1 MRAALIVFAV
11 CTIVFETSAVRS
23 GIRNGIRSRRSYD
36 KWLEIISQL
45 SKRSGANGNSLSA
58 FPIEFPFADKDGRYS
73 ALPLL
78 VLPYPVPVP
87 DHSSRGECSAKNH
100 EFDVRLGNSQ
110 FAQEDYAVTMPGP
123 VSSAYLIEVFKE
135 QQPQAPELPP
145 AVISPPPQIVYP
157 SIQASRGYLPP
168 QRDAQPSLPRFDRSM
183 VLHGFLTVFKA
194 DYTEQYTV
202 WYDANTAAARVEY
215 HEGATSCYRM
225 MMSNNRIKRSTM
237 TTDRTTG
244 QDSIVCGV
252 TTPVR
257 ASGEDRQTPGL
268 PDTEGFTFAGY
279 KQEFGGQA
287 EVWTREVQGGPGEL
301 GAAQG
306 ESLVFHHELLV
317 HRRGDDFTVPLRS
330 GRARSGSGRVAG
342 LPPRA
347 VGAPAC
353 RRLHCATQVSNNLYQ
368 GTRRQVEVWTREV
381 QGGPGELGAAQGESL
396 VYHHELLVHRRGDDF
411 TVPLRSGRAGSGS
424 ERVAGLPPRAAGT
437 PAWRRLHC
445 ATQVS
450 NNLYQGT
457 RRQVEVWTREVQ
469 GGLGELGAAQGES
482 LVYHHELLVHRRGD
496 DFTVP
501 LRRQVEVWTRE
512 VQGGPG
518 ELGAAQGESLVYHH
532 ELLVHRRGDDFTVPL
547 RYTVNIDS
555 SVLGPQCDGYEHIYS
570 LYQEKEHNDDE
581 FRFSERQCD
590 EKETLDPIN
599 KEHMARLDPI
609 REFTLPTRASIH
621 DELFAKFTKDF
632 DRTYADADEEA
643 LRKNLL
649 TQRTRFIASCNRQGA
664 TFSVGHN
671 FLSDRLDEEIS
682 EILGVT
688 FSAEAENNTLSFSS
702 ATGGSGSKQLPKEW
716 DWRPKGAVSSVKS
729 TEKLEAGGKQLPKE
743 WDWRPKGAVSSVKF
757 QGAACSSCWAF
768 AVTGSVEGALFIKT
782 KKLVELSV
790 QALVDCS
797 KSHGAH
803 GCNKIGTWPVHAY
816 NYVKDRGLPAVGD
829 YAAYDEK
836 DHECKAPPSEPT
848 THIEGG
854 VDIPP
859 NNIDALKTA
868 IRYEAPAVL
877 VVDAQAKSFISYK
890 TGVLK
895 DDRCKKGPKKKLN
908 HAVLTVGW
916 GEQNGE
922 PHFIIKNS
930 WSAVWGEGGY
940 IRLHAPSN
948 TCGVLTVPSFAKLQR
963 PNIDKLPAGASN
975 TDYDENRR

>member
-1 MRAALIVFAV
+1 MYV
-11 CTIVFETSAVRS
+11 S
-23 GIRNGIRSRRSYD
+23 
-36 KWLEIISQL
+36 
-45 SKRSGANGNSLSA
+45 
-58 FPIEFPFADKDGRYS
+58 ADKDGRYS

-268 PDTEGFTFAGY
+268 PDTEGFIFAGY

-287 EVWTREVQGGPGEL
+287 
-301 GAAQG
+301 
-306 ESLVFHHELLV
+306 
-317 HRRGDDFTVPLRS
+317 
-330 GRARSGSGRVAG
+330 
-342 LPPRA
+342 
-347 VGAPAC
+347 
-353 RRLHCATQVSNNLYQ
+353 
-368 GTRRQVEVWTREV
+368 
-381 QGGPGELGAAQGESL
+381 
-396 VYHHELLVHRRGDDF
+396 
-411 TVPLRSGRAGSGS
+411 
-424 ERVAGLPPRAAGT
+424 
-437 PAWRRLHC
+437 
-445 ATQVS
+445 
-450 NNLYQGT
+450 
-457 RRQVEVWTREVQ
+457 
-469 GGLGELGAAQGES
+469 
-482 LVYHHELLVHRRGD
+482 
-496 DFTVP
+496 
-501 LRRQVEVWTRE
+501 EVWTRE

-702 ATGGSGSKQLPKEW
+702 ATGGSGSKQLPKEWDWRPKGAVSSVKLCFSLATEKLEAGGKQLPKEW